1 MSLFFGE
8 NMSKTKNKSDNKT
21 EKALAAEKEQ
31 FGKQQVSHFVTVTDN
46 FLMSFP
52 PISVD
57 FKVFL
62 IVHTVCLMITSFNC
76 QMGTR
81 QYRNVKFFTSSDILV
96 ENLVKYITCQG
107 NSLVLFL
114 SCLNLEVQSDVAVL
128 TSSSCPDCSS
138 FISFSSTA
146 SAKLSPQ
153 LKHHQKTN
161 MYAVSF

>member
-1 MSLFFGE
+1 
-8 NMSKTKNKSDNKT
+8 
-21 EKALAAEKEQ
+21 
-31 FGKQQVSHFVTVTDN
+31 
-46 FLMSFP
+46 
-52 PISVD
+52 
-57 FKVFL
+57 
-62 IVHTVCLMITSFNC
+62 MITSCNC
-76 QMGTR
+76 QMGTNR

-138 FISFSSTA
+138 FSSTA